1 LTVRQ
6 RFPELMYQK
15 QRENEQVFVLFSY
28 VANWS
33 SVSKMGAT
41 RAEVGARGMA
51 LQEIREKSE
60 RKASA
65 DDGRG
70 QSASVDGAGR
80 EISPRYVKGKRA
92 VSLRPRR
99 HHNLHRCQFLCV
111 FFGKSGFNHTKN
123 RTRPLPR
130 DHLSFRVE
138 FKRNR
143 SIKRYCIHFVRTV

>member
-1 LTVRQ
+1 
-6 RFPELMYQK
+6 
-15 QRENEQVFVLFSY
+15 
-28 VANWS
+28 
-33 SVSKMGAT
+33 MGAT

-99 HHNLHRCQFLCV
+99 HDNLHRFDFLCV
-111 FFGKSGFNHTKN
+111 FFWKI
-123 RTRPLPR
+123 R
-130 DHLSFRVE
+130 
-138 FKRNR
+138 
-143 SIKRYCIHFVRTV
+143 I